1 MNSVNNGLLKSELG
15 RKKNREKSKIKLVL
29 LNTLVFTVP
38 MSSYNRVTLM
48 GNLTRNPELRKTK
61 TGTSVTE
68 LGLALNR
75 VWSGEN
81 GEKQE
86 DVTFVDVTLWGRNA
100 ENAAQYLQKGR
111 AVLIEGRLQ
120 LETWQDKQS
129 GQDRS
134 KLKVVADAIQFLG
147 GGQESGNSHSHSD
160 HSEGREKDNRDERV
174 EILEENDRGARRQ
187 SLPPAPSERSYPN
200 GSPDRR
206 DSEYRDR
213 NRPEITSAPDNSV
226 SQRSEDRRRQ
236 RGHPA
241 A

>member
-1 MNSVNNGLLKSELG
+1 
-15 RKKNREKSKIKLVL
+15 
-29 LNTLVFTVP
+29 

-187 SLPPAPSERSYPN
+187 SLPPAPSEQSYPN

-206 DSEYRDR
+206 DS
-213 NRPEITSAPDNSV
+213 
-226 SQRSEDRRRQ
+226 
-236 RGHPA
+236 
-241 A
+241 